1 MICTKDEGVF
11 ARSARSTTA
20 YGPLLSVSGRTLPAS
35 IFVEI
40 IHEDPIFGFAELGG
54 KQRIKKAENDTRM
67 SVWETC

>member
-1 MICTKDEGVF
+1 MLELNKVF
-11 ARSARSTTA
+11 F
-20 YGPLLSVSGRTLPAS
+20 VV
-35 IFVEI
+35 VEI

>member
-1 MICTKDEGVF
+1 MVSLATQ
-11 ARSARSTTA
+11 AQPQRTA
-20 YGPLLSVSGRTLPAS
+20 PFSEFRGGRPCLD
-35 IFVEI
+35 FVEI